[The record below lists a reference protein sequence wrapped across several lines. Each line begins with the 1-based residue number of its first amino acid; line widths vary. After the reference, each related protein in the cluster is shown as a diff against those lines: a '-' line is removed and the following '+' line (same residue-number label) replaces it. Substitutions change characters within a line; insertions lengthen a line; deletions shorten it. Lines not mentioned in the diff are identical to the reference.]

1 MKEEQDL
8 HVSPSFQGDRF
19 QKTIVGTAKYVPC
32 GALKSLLVFHL
43 SAYYIFWSFGIIEH
57 MLVCFAILLK
67 PALGSGGGGKFHI
80 SVSLMNRLNDFLA
93 SKGSL
98 EFTFFSECIENAAST
113 DHRLYLTTVL

>member
-1 MKEEQDL
+1 
-8 HVSPSFQGDRF
+8 
-19 QKTIVGTAKYVPC
+19 
-32 GALKSLLVFHL
+32 
-43 SAYYIFWSFGIIEH
+43 
-57 MLVCFAILLK
+57 MLVCFAMLLK
-67 PALGSGGGGKFHI
+67 PALGAGGGGLHI